1 MIDDAR
7 PGTPDLLLVHQRHWS
22 SPRVHA
28 HAAMDDPQLA
38 DREDT
43 LARPVGRV
51 GLVEEIVDEQE
62 RLEPVAEAS

>member
-1 MIDDAR
+1 
-7 PGTPDLLLVHQRHWS
+7 
-22 SPRVHA
+22 
-28 HAAMDDPQLA
+28 MDDPQLA